1 MVALTY
7 LQRRSR
13 FEKCDDQNPRRE
25 DQRGLHRFRGKACEA
40 LDHRIRP
47 EGLVVEEKE
56 LKPEHGFVTAGDQ
69 QQTVE
74 NNW

>member
-1 MVALTY
+1 LKSVTIRIHEGKISADYTG
-7 LQRRSR
+7 
-13 FEKCDDQNPRRE
+13 FV
-25 DQRGLHRFRGKACEA
+25 GKACEA
-40 LDHRIRP
+40 LDDRIRP

-74 NNW
+74 SNW